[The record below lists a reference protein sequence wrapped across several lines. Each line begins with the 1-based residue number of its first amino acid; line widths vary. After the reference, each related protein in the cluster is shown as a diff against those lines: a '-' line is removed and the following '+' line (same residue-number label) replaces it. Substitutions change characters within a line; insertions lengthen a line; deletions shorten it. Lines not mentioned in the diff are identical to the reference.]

1 MSSVINDTLL
11 AIKSA
16 FEAGVN
22 IFNGGSAVSSSNPL
36 PVAQTDG
43 LSVSGTATVA
53 RCDATTTVIK
63 LQAWETQALREAGV
77 PALNWPNDLQVLN
90 TATIP
95 SDNPVAYGYNLLE
108 ASGEFPNA
116 TWNV

>member
-1 MSSVINDTLL
+1 M
-11 AIKSA
+11 A
-16 FEAGVN
+16 FTTDLTVN
-22 IFNGGSAVSSSNPL
+22 GRTYPAAYVK
-36 PVAQTDG
+36 
-43 LSVSGTATVA
+43 ATVA

-116 TWNV
+116 TWNI